1 MIIPVG
7 PEGGNQVLCRVQ
19 KVSIL
24 LQFASCGVLSAIR
37 VRDISLSP
45 LAVIPLFSVAL
56 TRSSLSLQIKDQGPI
71 EETFVAQ
78 VGSGWHYSQ
87 GGSHVSKTAPGYEQ
101 KCVGL

>member
-24 LQFASCGVLSAIR
+24 LQLASCGLSAIR
-37 VRDISLSP
+37 ARDLSLSP
-45 LAVIPLFSVAL
+45 LAVIPLFSVAF

-78 VGSGWHYSQ
+78 VCSG
-87 GGSHVSKTAPGYEQ
+87 
-101 KCVGL
+101 

>member
-45 LAVIPLFSVAL
+45 LAVIP
-56 TRSSLSLQIKDQGPI
+56 
-71 EETFVAQ
+71 
-78 VGSGWHYSQ
+78 
-87 GGSHVSKTAPGYEQ
+87 
-101 KCVGL
+101 